1 MQTMTENELWD
12 VVSLIHARTEM
23 PIAVTPYR
31 FQDGNRVVDVVTNGE
46 FRQTVIVA
54 ED

>member
-1 MQTMTENELWD
+1 MQIMTENELWD
-12 VVSLIHARTEM
+12 VVSLIHCRTDM

-31 FQDGNRVVDVVTNGE
+31 YQDGHRVVDVITNGE